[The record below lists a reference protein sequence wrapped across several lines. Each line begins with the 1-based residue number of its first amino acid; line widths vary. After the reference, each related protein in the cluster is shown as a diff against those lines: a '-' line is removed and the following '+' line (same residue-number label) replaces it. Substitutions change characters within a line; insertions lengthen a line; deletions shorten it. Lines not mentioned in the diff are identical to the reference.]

1 MTKSILWLRSAS
13 LLFLFLSLTPRSE
26 AHARPMGSAPLYSAD
41 ALIAEVNALRAANG
55 LPSYIVDPILMQIA
69 QAHSDYQA
77 SIGTLTHYGVDGSRP
92 YQRALAAG
100 FPLAGD
106 VSRGG
111 FFSENITGG
120 DNTPA
125 QAVAEWQRD
134 SVHLNTMLS
143 PNLTHVGAGVSVS
156 GGSTYYTLDAAAA
169 IGSVPSY
176 TPHPAGSTAIAG
188 TPATLEIV
196 RPVLTSTPKDDGS
209 VYHEVQPGQALW
221 SIALAYSTTID
232 DIKRLN
238 QLGSNDIF
246 EGQMLLIRNI
256 EPQTPTQ
263 DAPTMT
269 VTIGVPLSTATSPVT
284 RTPTAAATPLP
295 TPPTTFQSSGLVV
308 GIIILG
314 ALLGAGVG
322 TWLGTKK
329 SV

>member
-1 MTKSILWLRSAS
+1 MTQSILWLRSAS

-143 PNLTHVGAGVSVS
+143 PNLTHVGAGGSVS
-156 GGSTYYTLDAAAA
+156 GGSPYYTLDSAAA
-169 IGSVPSY
+169 
-176 TPHPAGSTAIAG
+176 
-188 TPATLEIV
+188 
-196 RPVLTSTPKDDGS
+196 
-209 VYHEVQPGQALW
+209 
-221 SIALAYSTTID
+221 
-232 DIKRLN
+232 
-238 QLGSNDIF
+238 
-246 EGQMLLIRNI
+246 
-256 EPQTPTQ
+256 
-263 DAPTMT
+263 
-269 VTIGVPLSTATSPVT
+269 
-284 RTPTAAATPLP
+284 
-295 TPPTTFQSSGLVV
+295 
-308 GIIILG
+308 
-314 ALLGAGVG
+314 
-322 TWLGTKK
+322 
-329 SV
+329 